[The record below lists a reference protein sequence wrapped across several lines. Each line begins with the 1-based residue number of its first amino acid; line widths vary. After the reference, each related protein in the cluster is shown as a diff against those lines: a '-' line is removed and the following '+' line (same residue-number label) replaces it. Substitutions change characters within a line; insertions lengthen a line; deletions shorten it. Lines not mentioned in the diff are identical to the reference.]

1 MCYDAF
7 SDEELIA
14 KLRRGENEVT
24 DYILEKY
31 KPLVRKRT
39 NAMYLMGGETEDL
52 IQEGMIGLFKAIRDY
67 QEEREASFYHFA
79 ELCINRQLYSALQ
92 ASNRKKHQPL
102 NTYISF
108 SSGESDDG
116 VKVEDALLGQSQSPE
131 QLVIEKE
138 VWEDFKQ
145 RLNGRLSKM
154 ENQVLAFSDQGVY
167 TFSGGNVPKEG
178 PKKLVEQEIKM
189 VFHDN
194 NYFGLVFASG
204 KDEAKRNVVV
214 YNMKCDEQTRFV
226 TDFPFEEIQ
235 FLDNHE
241 ICLTSNSMAALYTM
255 GGLEKFYYEFNE
267 PLYHMMHIKGY
278 RNYAFVVEGK
288 TQQVRFRLFGSG
300 KAGEK

>member
-1 MCYDAF
+1 
-7 SDEELIA
+7 
-14 KLRRGENEVT
+14 
-24 DYILEKY
+24 
-31 KPLVRKRT
+31 
-39 NAMYLMGGETEDL
+39 
-52 IQEGMIGLFKAIRDY
+52 
-67 QEEREASFYHFA
+67 
-79 ELCINRQLYSALQ
+79 
-92 ASNRKKHQPL
+92 
-102 NTYISF
+102 
-108 SSGESDDG
+108 
-116 VKVEDALLGQSQSPE
+116 
-131 QLVIEKE
+131 
-138 VWEDFKQ
+138 
-145 RLNGRLSKM
+145 
-154 ENQVLAFSDQGVY
+154 
-167 TFSGGNVPKEG
+167 
-178 PKKLVEQEIKM
+178 M

-204 KDEAKRNVVV
+204 KDEAKRNVIV